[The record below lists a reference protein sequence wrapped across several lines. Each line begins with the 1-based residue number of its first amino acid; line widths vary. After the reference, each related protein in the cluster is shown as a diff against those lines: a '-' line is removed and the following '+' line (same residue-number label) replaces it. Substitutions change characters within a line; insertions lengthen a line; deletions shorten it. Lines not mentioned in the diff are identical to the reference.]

1 MSRLEDLVEIAY
13 PGEPHC
19 PIVLLLDTSGSMS
32 IHGKIEEMKDGLRAF
47 KEELG
52 SDVLARKR
60 VEIAVV
66 TFGETVEVAHPFSL
80 VDAFTPPEIS
90 AAGLTPMGEAILC
103 AITLIKERKEQYRTA
118 GIDSYRPWIF
128 LVTDGE
134 PTDMYGGDAL
144 WEEVTGAIRTGEENG
159 EFFFFPVGAEPADM
173 KILAAISPPG
183 RDPVRLRENRFSDMF
198 VWLSR
203 SQAKVSTSVTG
214 DQVIL
219 EDFFGPGGWGEL
231 PLF

>member
-32 IHGKIEEMKDGLRAF
+32 IHGKIEDMKEGLRAF
-47 KEELG
+47 KEELS
-52 SDVLARKR
+52 SDDLARKR
-60 VEIAVV
+60 VDIAVV
-66 TFGETVEVAHPFSL
+66 TFGEVVEVAHPFSL
-80 VDAFTPPEIS
+80 VEAFMPPTVI

-103 AITLIKERKEQYRTA
+103 AIALVKERKEQYQNT

-134 PTDMYGGDAL
+134 PTDMYEGDSL
-144 WEEVTGAIRTGEENG
+144 WKEVTGAIRSGEENG
-159 EFFFFPVGAEPADM
+159 DFVFFSVGAEPADM
-173 KILAAISPPG
+173 NILAAISPPG

-203 SQAKVSTSVTG
+203 SQAKVSTSGTG

-219 EDFFGPGGWGEL
+219 EDFFGPTGWGEI

>member
-32 IHGKIEEMKDGLRAF
+32 IHGKIDEMKEGLRAF

-52 SDVLARKR
+52 SDDLARKR
-60 VEIAVV
+60 VDIAVV
-66 TFGETVEVAHPFSL
+66 TFGESVEVVHPFSL
-80 VDAFTPPEIS
+80 VDAFTPPEIV
-90 AAGLTPMGEAILC
+90 AAGLTPMGEAIQR
-103 AITLIKERKEQYRTA
+103 AIGMVEERREEYRSA

-134 PTDMYGGDAL
+134 PTDMYEGDAL
-144 WEEVTGAIRTGEENG
+144 WEAVAGAIRSGEENG
-159 EFFFFPVGAEPADM
+159 DFLFFTVGAEPADM
-173 KILAAISPPG
+173 KILSALSPPG
-183 RDPVRLRENRFSDMF
+183 RDPVRLRDNRFSDMF

-203 SQAKVSTSVTG
+203 SQVRVSTSCTG

-219 EDFFGPGGWGEL
+219 EDFFGPGGWGEI

>member
-32 IHGKIEEMKDGLRAF
+32 IHGKIDEMKEGLRAF
-47 KEELG
+47 KEEL
-52 SDVLARKR
+52 SYDDLARKR
-60 VEIAVV
+60 VDIAVV
-66 TFGETVEVAHPFSL
+66 TFGDCVEVVHPFSL
-80 VDAFTPPEIS
+80 VDAFTPPEIT
-90 AAGLTPMGEAILC
+90 AAGLTPMGEAIQC
-103 AITLIKERKEQYRTA
+103 AIGMVQERKEQYRTA
-118 GIDSYRPWIF
+118 GIDSYRPWVF

-134 PTDMYGGDAL
+134 PTDMYEGDAL
-144 WEEVTGAIRTGEENG
+144 WDEVTGAIRSGEENG
-159 EFFFFPVGAEPADM
+159 DFVFFPVGAEPADM
-173 KILAAISPPG
+173 KILAAIAPPG
-183 RDPVRLRENRFSDMF
+183 RKPVRLRDNRFSDMF

-203 SQAKVSTSVTG
+203 SQVKVSTSVTG

-219 EDFFGPGGWGEL
+219 EDFFGPEGWGEI